1 MCYTDII
8 EIKIWEE
15 TLMKNAKR
23 IISLLLALVMVL
35 SVFTGCGKKAT
46 KGVAGDGKI
55 VVGLPYSASGP
66 DINQNELV
74 KYISEKSGLEIE
86 WRLYPTSP
94 SDYKTKLQTS
104 LLNKK
109 EILPD
114 VLLGMDGLGHYTIN
128 QLGEQGFI
136 VDLKPLIDAGKAPNY
151 TAALSKLD
159 EKTQKYIQEKG
170 TNTTDGKS
178 FFAMPA
184 VTVAAIDD
192 QESMIYI
199 NQKWLDAVGMK
210 APTTVKELEAVCK
223 AFKEKDPNGNGEAD
237 EMPMLDASTNPEI
250 RNWLINAFV
259 EYNPG
264 AFNVDA
270 NGKVWDPLTTK
281 EFRQALGFISDMTQ
295 KGYYDSASFT
305 TAIADVKNY
314 VSPQSGDIQVGI
326 FGGHMETMT
335 NANTD
340 ALDEFVSLKPL
351 KDATGKG
358 GYNIINDI
366 SVTWRAMITHHCV
379 DTDEAIRFIDA
390 WYEDEAVT
398 RQRYGKKGEDW
409 IESKGESPF
418 GTESTIQIKNT
429 QAFFNKAENRT
440 LGNILFIMTP
450 ENYYNIADSEEM
462 GSSSRQIQVTRLLKE
477 QWANLKEGKKQV
489 DTLEQ
494 LVYTQEEYEAREEKL
509 ADLDDYIAKEVIQFA
524 SAAKDVNDNAAWNTF
539 QDQLQKRAR
548 GEMMEIIQNAYNR
561 KVGK

>member
-1 MCYTDII
+1 
-8 EIKIWEE
+8 
-15 TLMKNAKR
+15 MKNAKR

-35 SVFTGCGKKAT
+35 AALTGCGGKKAQ

-86 WRLYPTSP
+86 WRLYPTSAD
-94 SDYKTKLQTS
+94 DYKTKLQTS

-109 EILPD
+109 EVLPD

-136 VDLKPLIDAGKAPNY
+136 IDLKPLIDAGKAPNY
-151 TAALSKLD
+151 TKALSKLD

-170 TNTTDGKS
+170 TNTVDGKS

-184 VTVAAIDD
+184 VTVPAIDD
-192 QESMIYI
+192 QQSMIYI

-210 APTTVKELEAVCK
+210 APTTVQELEAVCK

-237 EMPMLDASTNPEI
+237 EIPMLDASTNTEI
-250 RNWLINAFV
+250 RDWLINAFV

-281 EFRQALGFISDMTQ
+281 EFRQALDFVSDMTK

-305 TAIADVKNY
+305 AAIADVKNY
-314 VSPQSGDIQVGI
+314 VSPQSGDIKVGI

-340 ALDEFVSLKPL
+340 ALDEYVSLKPL

-358 GYNIINDI
+358 GYNIINDV
-366 SVTWRAMITHHCV
+366 SVTWRAMITKDCV

-409 IESKGESPF
+409 IETQTKEPTSFDSESN
-418 GTESTIQIKNT
+418 IQIKNQ
-429 QAFFNKAENRT
+429 QAFFNKSENRT
-440 LGNILFIMTP
+440 LGNILFIMTF
-450 ENYYNIADSEEM
+450 ENYYAIAATEEN
-462 GSSSRQIQVTRLLKE
+462 GSTNRQIQVTRLVEE
-477 QWANLKEGKKQV
+477 QWKIRKNDGKRQI

-524 SAAKDVNDNAAWNTF
+524 RGAKDVNDDAAWKTF
-539 QDQLQKRAR
+539 QDQMQKRAR

>member
-1 MCYTDII
+1 
-8 EIKIWEE
+8 
-15 TLMKNAKR
+15 MKNAKR

-35 SVFTGCGKKAT
+35 GALTGCGGKKAQ

-74 KYISEKSGLEIE
+74 KYISEKCGLEIE
-86 WRLYPTSP
+86 WRLFPTSA

-109 EILPD
+109 EVLPD

-128 QLGEQGFI
+128 QLGEQGFV

-151 TAALSKLD
+151 TKALSKLD
-159 EKTQKYIQEKG
+159 EKTQKFIQEKG
-170 TNTTDGKS
+170 TNTVDGKS
-178 FFAMPA
+178 FYAMPA
-184 VTVAAIDD
+184 VTVPAIDD
-192 QESMIYI
+192 QQSMIYI

-223 AFKEKDPNGNGEAD
+223 AFKEKDPNGNGESD
-237 EMPMLDASTNPEI
+237 EIPMLDASTNTEI
-250 RNWLINAFV
+250 RDWLINAFV

-264 AFNVDA
+264 AYNVDA

-281 EFRQALGFISDMTQ
+281 EFRQALDFVSDMTE

-305 TAIADVKNY
+305 AAIADVKNY
-314 VSPQSGDIQVGI
+314 VSPQSGDIKVGI

-358 GYNIINDI
+358 GYNIINDV
-366 SVTWRAMITHHCV
+366 SVTWRAMITKDCV
-379 DTDEAIRFIDA
+379 DKDEAMRFIDA

-409 IESKGESPF
+409 IETQTMEPTSFDSESN
-418 GTESTIQIKNT
+418 IQIKNQ
-429 QAFFNKAENRT
+429 QAFFNRSENRT
-440 LGNILFIMTP
+440 LGNILFIMTF
-450 ENYYNIADSEEM
+450 ENYYAIAATEEN
-462 GSSSRQIQVTRLLKE
+462 GSTNRQIQVTRLVEE
-477 QWANLKEGKKQV
+477 QWNIRKNDGKRQI

-524 SAAKDVNDNAAWNTF
+524 RGAKDVNDDAAWKTF
-539 QDQLQKRAR
+539 QDQMQKRAR

>member
-1 MCYTDII
+1 
-8 EIKIWEE
+8 
-15 TLMKNAKR
+15 MKNAKR
-23 IISLLLALVMVL
+23 ISCLLLALVMVA
-35 SVFTGCGKKAT
+35 SVFAGCGKKAE

-55 VVGLPYSASGP
+55 VVGIPYSASSP

-74 KYISEKSGLEIE
+74 KYIAEKTGLEIE
-86 WRLYPTSP
+86 WRLYPTAAA
-94 SDYKTKLQTS
+94 DYKTKLQTS

-109 EILPD
+109 EVLPD
-114 VLLGMDGLGHYTIN
+114 VLIGMDGLGHYTLN
-128 QLGEQGFI
+128 QFGEQGFL
-136 VDLKPLIDAGKAPNY
+136 VDLKPLIDAGKAPNFM
-151 TAALSKLD
+151 AAMEKLD
-159 EKTQKYIQEKG
+159 KETQKYIWEKG
-170 TNTTDGKS
+170 TNTVDGKS

-184 VTVAAIDD
+184 VTVATPDD

-210 APTTVKELEAVCK
+210 APTTVDELVAVCK

-237 EMPMLDASTNPEI
+237 EIPMLDASTNPEI
-250 RNWLINAFV
+250 RNWLFNAFV

-264 AFNVDA
+264 AFNVDK
-270 NGKVWDPLTTK
+270 NGKVWDPLTTQ
-281 EFRQALGFISDMTQ
+281 EFRDALAFVADMTT

-314 VSPQSGDIQVGI
+314 VSPQSGDIKVGI

-351 KDATGKG
+351 KDKTGKG
-358 GYNIINDI
+358 GYNIINDVSI
-366 SVTWRAMITHHCV
+366 TWRAMITHHCV
-379 DTDEAIRFIDA
+379 DTDEAMKFIDA

-409 IESKGESPF
+409 IETTGESPF
-418 GTESTIQIKNT
+418 GTTSTIHVKNT

-450 ENYYNIADSEEM
+450 ENYYYIGDTEEM
-462 GSSSRQIQVTRLLKE
+462 GSSNRQIQVTRLVKE
-477 QWANLKEGKKQV
+477 QWANRDEGKKQV

-494 LVYTQEEYEAREEKL
+494 LVYTQDEYDAREEKL
-509 ADLDDYIAKEVIQFA
+509 ADLDDYIAKEVVQFA
-524 SAAKDVNDNAAWNTF
+524 SAAKDVKDNAAWDAF
-539 QDQLQKRAR
+539 KSQLENRAR